1 MTKSILLDKF
11 PINSLEIQKN
21 ETEFTN
27 IDQFLVYFQEKIEAH
42 PIAAFIAT
50 FDHFTHTSSINGDID
65 VNMKDAK
72 AVIFCFGSQIPS
84 SKILAARPRTI
95 AIAEYENN
103 FVIEFM
109 DAPNEKL
116 QLVMEEWSH
125 NLIVK

>member
-11 PINSLEIQKN
+11 PINSLEIDKTK
-21 ETEFTN
+21 TELTN
-27 IDQFLVYFQEKIEAH
+27 IDQFITYFQEKIEEH
-42 PIAAFIAT
+42 PIAALIAT
-50 FDHFTHTSSINGDID
+50 FDHYKHTSSIDGEID
-65 VNMKDAK
+65 PDMKAAK
-72 AVIFCFGSQIPS
+72 AVIFCFGSKIPT

-95 AIAEYENN
+95 AIAEFENT

-116 QLVMEEWSH
+116 QTVMEEWTR